1 MSAANQNVRPAQ
13 SLGPE
18 EGAADPRP
26 VDENKTAAQA
36 GHDGR
41 PGIGVAD
48 VNALRLPQDFAANL
62 GVKKLLVQVPVTK
75 PHKTWF
81 VRVRPGE
88 EWRSPVAM
96 IVLREE
102 GESYVVDPK
111 LAANLPDDVTHFELA
126 TAINRHGLLFL
137 WPLRL
142 PNTTRQDAWA
152 DSAIDAAKHAE
163 TQWLRV
169 AANMKFGAY
178 EVNVATGRLAD
189 PEWPEETFEAL
200 FRLAFRDRVIHS
212 IDHPVIQRL
221 KGAA

>member
-1 MSAANQNVRPAQ
+1 MSADDKKNAPKQPTDVEG
-13 SLGPE
+13 GPPHPS
-18 EGAADPRP
+18 A
-26 VDENKTAAQA
+26 VDEGKTAGQPSEDA
-36 GHDGR
+36 GPKTGMPDL
-41 PGIGVAD
+41 
-48 VNALRLPQDFAANL
+48 NALRLPQDFAASV
-62 GVKKLLVQVPVTK
+62 GVRRLIVQVPVTK

-88 EWRSPVAM
+88 EWRSQVAM
-96 IVLREE
+96 IMLKEE
-102 GESYVVDPK
+102 GESYVVDPR
-111 LAANLPDDVTHFELA
+111 LAADLPDDVTHFELA

-152 DSAIDAAKHAE
+152 DSAMDAAKHAE

-178 EVNVATGRLAD
+178 EVNVATGKLAD